1 MLLSYDFMNIALII
15 FFSVCI
21 DIFFGWPKV
30 LINSIGHPIIWVGKL
45 INFFDLLLNKDS
57 FKPFFR
63 YFFGILTLLTT
74 TILCVFLA
82 ISIVNYTN
90 HYKYNFLF
98 LIVLIWPFIAIN
110 SMYSHIKDI
119 IDDLEKGNIK
129 AARFS
134 TSKIVSRDTGSL
146 SEKELIRAS
155 LESLSENTSDGIIAP
170 IFWALLF
177 GLPGIVAYKVVN
189 TLDSMIGYK
198 NHKYNYFG
206 WASAKL
212 DDLINYF
219 PARITS
225 ILFLIFSKNVLSN
238 FKNLLIDAPKHK
250 SPNAGWPEAAFAY
263 TINVRLSGP
272 RVYDG
277 LTYNEKW
284 VNEYGL
290 EPKLIHLKQS
300 LILFKKVIIL
310 LLLLLFTIHLIIE
323 FTL

>member
-30 LINSIGHPIIWVGKL
+30 VINSIGHPIIWVGKL

-82 ISIVNYTN
+82 ISIVKYTN

-134 TSKIVSRDTGSL
+134 TSKIVSRDTESL

-198 NHKYNYFG
+198 NYKYNYFG

-272 RVYDG
+272 RMYDG

-310 LLLLLFTIHLIIE
+310 LLLLLLTIHLIIE

>member
-110 SMYSHIKDI
+110 SMYSHIKYI

-134 TSKIVSRDTGSL
+134 TSKIVSRDTESL

-225 ILFLIFSKNVLSN
+225 ILFLIFSKNILSN
-238 FKNLLIDAPKHK
+238 FKNLLIDSPKHK

>member
-45 INFFDLLLNKDS
+45 INFLDLLLNKDS
-57 FKPFFR
+57 FNPSFR

-119 IDDLEKGNIK
+119 IDDLERGNIK

-134 TSKIVSRDTGSL
+134 TSKIVSRDTESL

>member
-1 MLLSYDFMNIALII
+1 MLLSYGFMNIALII

-57 FKPFFR
+57 FKPFLR
-63 YFFGILTLLTT
+63 YFFGVLTLLTT
-74 TILCVFLA
+74 TILCIFLA
-82 ISIVNYTN
+82 ISIVKYTN

-119 IDDLEKGNIK
+119 IYDLEKGNIK

-134 TSKIVSRDTGSL
+134 TSKIVSRDTESL

-177 GLPGIVAYKVVN
+177 GFPGIVAYKVVN

-272 RVYDG
+272 RMYDG
-277 LTYNEKW
+277 LAYNEKW

>member
-30 LINSIGHPIIWVGKL
+30 VINSIGHPIIWVGKL

-63 YFFGILTLLTT
+63 YFFGILTLLITT
-74 TILCVFLA
+74 TFCIFLAVSIVKYTDQYRYDFVFL
-82 ISIVNYTN
+82 II
-90 HYKYNFLF
+90 
-98 LIVLIWPFIAIN
+98 LIWPFIAIN

-119 IDDLEKGNIK
+119 IDDLEKGHIK

-134 TSKIVSRDTGSL
+134 TSKIVSRDTKSL

-225 ILFLIFSKNVLSN
+225 IIFLIFSKNILSN
-238 FKNLLIDAPKHK
+238 FKNLLIDAPRHK

-272 RVYDG
+272 RKYDG
-277 LTYNEKW
+277 ITYNEQW

-310 LLLLLFTIHLIIE
+310 LLLLLFTINLMVEI
-323 FTL
+323 TL